1 MVRFPPKEKIF
12 SLAEPNFMFEMS
24 LGSLSQIWESDKLSF
39 FILRK

>member
-24 LGSLSQIWESDKLSF
+24 FRKSLSDMGE
-39 FILRK
+39 R